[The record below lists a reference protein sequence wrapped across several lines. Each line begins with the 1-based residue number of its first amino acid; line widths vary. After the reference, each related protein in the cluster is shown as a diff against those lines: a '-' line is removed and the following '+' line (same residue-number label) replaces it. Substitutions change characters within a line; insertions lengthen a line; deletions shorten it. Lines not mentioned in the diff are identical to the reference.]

1 MWLKLSGLIVKQ
13 VSKPVTN
20 ILKAEAKKYPRFS
33 LFCSYV
39 GQKAHYWSSRIN
51 VMTSGYKFVGVK
63 PLADDVALSDG
74 IAYVSEFTLFSIAG
88 GIIVIEYVR
97 GEKKNAEKSA
107 KAAEKEEM
115 MRRNI
120 EERFTAIESKLDK
133 LAGALERQEK
143 DSQQK
148 VPQSSW
154 FRWWKE

>member
-1 MWLKLSGLIVKQ
+1 
-13 VSKPVTN
+13 
-20 ILKAEAKKYPRFS
+20 
-33 LFCSYV
+33 
-39 GQKAHYWSSRIN
+39 
-51 VMTSGYKFVGVK
+51 MTSGYKFVGVK

-133 LAGALERQEK
+133 LAGALETREGFTTESTAIELVPVVEGVDKIEK
-143 DSQQK
+143 RRYD
-148 VPQSSW
+148 PPAAPIA
-154 FRWWKE
+154 